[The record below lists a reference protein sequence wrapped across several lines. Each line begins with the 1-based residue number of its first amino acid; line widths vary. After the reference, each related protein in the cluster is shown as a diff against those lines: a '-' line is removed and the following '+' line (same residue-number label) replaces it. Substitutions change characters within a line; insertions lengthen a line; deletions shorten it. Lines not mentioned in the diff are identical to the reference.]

1 MKEGGEVLKLD
12 NKLFEAYA
20 SCSEHY
26 MIYLCDMQTN
36 VSRWSKYAVD
46 YFGLPQEYVLDLP
59 SIWVP
64 KIHPEDRRIFTQD
77 IDEVFSG
84 KKDEHSCEYRVTT
97 ATGDY
102 VWVHCTGRMIRDEDG
117 NQELFAGTIAHFGT
131 DTKYDSG
138 TNLLS
143 LSAFRRDLNE
153 LAGQKDFK
161 YGLLM
166 IGVDD
171 FKRIND
177 DYGFSYGN
185 AVLKRIATIITAV
198 KSPGM
203 KIYRLDG
210 DKFAILYPG
219 AGQKE
224 LEDFSDRLNSIM
236 SKNLE
241 VENQTVYLTFS
252 TGALVVTEAH
262 RDEDSVFSDLEYA
275 LETAKKNHKGK
286 VVFFSEE
293 LYEEKKRNQKIL
305 ETMIRDIRNGFRGFT
320 VYYQPQI
327 SAEEKRLFGAEALL
341 RYKNEELGGNIP
353 PSVFIPL
360 LEKADQML
368 VVGEWVLT
376 QVLEQMSK
384 WEEGCIQHYISVNV
398 SYLQFRAPEFKQY
411 VVEELK
417 RLHYPP
423 EMLILELTESC
434 SIEDISELADTLQ
447 FLEDHG
453 VLTSLDDF
461 GSGYASLGV
470 LRTLP
475 VDWVKLDYSFVSRL
489 NESERDRSIIRHIIN
504 LCGDNEINVCIEG
517 IETPEIEKL
526 VMSYHP
532 QLLQGYY
539 YARPMPS
546 EEYYELFLMPDCR
559 GGEKRVCLNEIR
571 ENQRSALETERRI
584 VECVEKIIGTQDME
598 STIDMVLENI
608 LDYYN
613 GERAYIF
620 EFNWKSKSSTNT
632 YERCA
637 KGIQP
642 EIQNLQEVPLET
654 NRRWIEVFRE
664 HKNIWIADLEEIR
677 EANPSEYEILAP
689 QGIHSLIVVPF
700 FENNELQGYM
710 GVDNPN
716 RHKNS
721 SYFLTHLT
729 YFISSEI
736 SKFQLTCRLEILS
749 YIDSLTGLQ
758 NRNSYTQYVSEY
770 HKTPEN
776 PVGVMFLD
784 LNGLKKINDTFGHGY
799 GDQYIKMLA
808 ELLLKR
814 FDKKEI
820 YRISGDEFLVICEGK
835 SEEEFRYLSQALQ
848 QDIQYENSPLATCGV
863 QWQRGNCEIG
873 DLVRKADLDMY
884 QKKRIYYKK
893 MEGRGRYNRVA
904 ANADRKEQLDHRMLL
919 EELPVGIAMYD
930 CDLNG
935 IHLVFTNQ
943 FFRAMVGGDSQKLAG
958 NIDMLVFIHP
968 QDQKRLQSEVILAA
982 ITGNALQ
989 SRFRMKGTDGEYLNV
1004 LMNAQQMDKGGS
1016 ASRFYAAFMKC

>member
-1 MKEGGEVLKLD
+1 MKLE

-20 SCSEHY
+20 NCSEHY
-26 MIYLCDMQTN
+26 MIYLCDMKIN

-46 YFGLPQEYVLDLP
+46 YFGLPQEYITDLP
-59 SIWVP
+59 SLWVP
-64 KIHPEDRRIFTQD
+64 KIHPEDRHIFTQD
-77 IDEVFSG
+77 INEVFSG
-84 KKDEHSCEYRVTT
+84 KKERHSCEYRVTT

-102 VWVHCTGRMIRDEDG
+102 VWVHCTGQMVRDEDG
-117 NQELFAGTIAHFGT
+117 KQDVFAGTIAHFGT

-143 LSAFRRDLNE
+143 LSAFRRDLNKF
-153 LAGQKDFK
+153 ADQMDFQ

-177 DYGFSYGN
+177 DFGFSFGN
-185 AVLKRIATIITAV
+185 AVLKRIATVITAV
-198 KSPGM
+198 KSAGM

-210 DKFAILYPG
+210 DKFVVLYPR
-219 AGQKE
+219 ADQKD
-224 LEDFSDRLNSIM
+224 LHDFWERLNSILTRQ
-236 SKNLE
+236 LE
-241 VENQTVYLTFS
+241 VENQTIYLTFS
-252 TGALVVTEAH
+252 TGALVVKEVH
-262 RDEDSVFSDLEYA
+262 RDEDTVFSDLEYA
-275 LETAKKNHKGK
+275 LETAKKNRKGK

-305 ETMIRDIRNGFRGFT
+305 ETILRDIRNGFRGFT

-327 SAEEKRLFGAEALL
+327 GAEDKRLFGAEALL
-341 RYKNEELGGNIP
+341 RYTNEELGGNIP
-353 PSVFIPL
+353 PGVFIPL
-360 LEKADQML
+360 LEKANQML
-368 VVGEWVLT
+368 SIGKWVLT
-376 QVLEQMSK
+376 QALEQMSA
-384 WEEGCIQHYISVNV
+384 WEEGGIRHYISVNV

-411 VVEELK
+411 VVDELK

-447 FLEDHG
+447 FLEEHG

-504 LCGDNEINVCIEG
+504 LCRDNEINVCIEG
-517 IETPEIEKL
+517 IETPETEKL

-539 YARPMPS
+539 YARPMPA
-546 EEYYELFLMPDCR
+546 EKYYKSFLIPDR
-559 GGEKRVCLNEIR
+559 QGVEKRVCLNEIR

-584 VECVEKIIGTQDME
+584 VECVERIIGTQDME
-598 STIDMVLENI
+598 STIDMVLETI
-608 LDYYN
+608 LDYYH
-613 GERAYIF
+613 GERSYIF
-620 EFNWKSKSSTNT
+620 EFDWKKRTSTNT

-637 KGIQP
+637 VGIRP
-642 EIQNLQEVPLET
+642 EIQNLQDVPLEA
-654 NRRWIEVFRE
+654 NWRWIEVFRE
-664 HKNIWIADLEEIR
+664 HKNIWIADLEELKD
-677 EANPSEYEILAP
+677 ANPSEYEILAP

-700 FENNELQGYM
+700 FENNVLQGYM
-710 GVDNPN
+710 GVDNPD

-736 SKFQLTCRLEILS
+736 SKFQLTRRLEILS
-749 YIDSLTGLQ
+749 YMDSLTGLQ

-770 HKTPEN
+770 HKTPRGS
-776 PVGVMFLD
+776 VGVMFLD

-808 ELLLKR
+808 DLLLER

-835 SEEEFRYLSQALQ
+835 SEEEFHCLAEKLQ
-848 QDIQYENSPLATCGV
+848 QDIQYEDSPLATCGV
-863 QWQRGNCEIG
+863 QWQGGDCEIG
-873 DLVRKADLDMY
+873 DLVTKADQDMY
-884 QKKRIYYKK
+884 QQKRTYYRRREDKGHDSK
-893 MEGRGRYNRVA
+893 ASVK
-904 ANADRKEQLDHRMLL
+904 ADKNIQMDQNMLL
-919 EELPVGIAMYD
+919 EVLPVGIVLYD
-930 CDLNG
+930 CDSDG
-935 IHLVFTNQ
+935 VHLVFTNR
-943 FFRAMVGGDSQKLAG
+943 FFRKMVGGYSSKWEE
-958 NIDMLVFIHP
+958 NIDMLVVIHP
-968 QDQKRLQSEVILAA
+968 QDRKRLQNEVIRAS
-982 ITGNALQ
+982 ITGNVLK
-989 SRFRMKGTDGEYLNV
+989 SRFRMKGTDGEYLSV
-1004 LMNAQQMDKGGS
+1004 MMSAQQIDKSGV
-1016 ASRFYAAFMKC
+1016 ASRFYATFMQC